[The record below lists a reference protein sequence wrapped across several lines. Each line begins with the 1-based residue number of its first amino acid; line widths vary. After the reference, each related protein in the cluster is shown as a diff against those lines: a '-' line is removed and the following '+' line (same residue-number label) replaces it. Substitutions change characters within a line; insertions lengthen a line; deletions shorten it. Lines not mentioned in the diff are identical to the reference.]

1 VSGSAGGGFALVIG
15 GGGAVASA
23 SCLGTLKA
31 LSEVA
36 GVDASQA
43 RVVIGTSAGAAI
55 AADLRLGHTIESM
68 EADLASH
75 NDEAAI
81 SMCTAWTSKP
91 DLVRRAVGSS
101 YVMAQSAM
109 SKVWRMSTPWPVVQR
124 AFPASLMSIPPE
136 HWDARY
142 PGGWPQHELW
152 LVASDLDTGR
162 RVVLTANGHRGG
174 GVSLSRAVQ
183 ASCAVPGVFAPV
195 RIGGD
200 RLVDGGVKSATNLDI
215 AARTGCRAVIALA
228 PMGFDRRQPPGYVQA
243 LGRLKTNARIDQ
255 EAATV
260 RRAGM
265 AVFTVRPG
273 ADELSHHR
281 LNILSKQGHADI
293 MKAAYEA
300 MARRL
305 AAGDGRHV
313 IDQIRAEALA
323 A

>member
-1 VSGSAGGGFALVIG
+1 VSGSAGEGFALVIG

-23 SCLGTLKA
+23 SCLGSLRA
-31 LSEVA
+31 LSEA
-36 GVDASQA
+36 GIDASHA

-55 AADLRLGHTIESM
+55 AADLRLGRTIENVV
-68 EADLASH
+68 ADLAAH
-75 NDEAAI
+75 NEASAI
-81 SMCTAWTSKP
+81 SMGTAWTSKP

-109 SKVWRMSTPWPVVQR
+109 SRAWRMSTPWPVVQR
-124 AFPASLMSIPPE
+124 AFPGSLMSIPPE

-142 PGGWPQHELW
+142 PGGWPSRELW
-152 LVASDLDTGR
+152 LIASDLDTGR

-174 GVSLSRAVQ
+174 DVPLSRAVQ

-228 PMGFDRRQPPGYVQA
+228 PMGFDRRQPPGYLQA

-255 EAATV
+255 EAAKL
-260 RRAGM
+260 RRTGM

-273 ADELSHHR
+273 ADEVSRHR
-281 LNILSKQGHADI
+281 LNILSKQGHEDI

-305 AAGDGRHV
+305 AAGDGRRV
-313 IDQIRAEALA
+313 LDQIRAEALA